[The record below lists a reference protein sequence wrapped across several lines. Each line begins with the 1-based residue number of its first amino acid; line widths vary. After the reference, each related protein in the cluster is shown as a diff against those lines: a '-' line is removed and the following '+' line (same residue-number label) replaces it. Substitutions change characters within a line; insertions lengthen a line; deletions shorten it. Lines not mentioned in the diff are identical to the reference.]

1 MYTHEKNIAL
11 RQYLRRKTGSAT
23 GLSSNAC
30 DLDQC
35 SDLIEIFDTTK
46 MNAMLKEHGNKSNL
60 HRNHQRYLAYL
71 GNTAGFLPLAT
82 VPCAIA
88 EKLDELQFDFPN
100 FAAAIDHYREQI
112 ALSQL
117 TAEGA
122 FFANPLLISGPPGV
136 GKTAF
141 CRALADIIQTNFEC
155 ISLSG
160 MTAGFVLGGMSSNW
174 ADGKPG
180 KIVETLSRPHT
191 RGHKANPLILL
202 DEADKSG
209 GDHRYDPLGALYQL
223 LERETAIN
231 FVDEG
236 LEMPVNCKHIIWV
249 ATANELQRIPE
260 AILSRFA
267 IAEAQKP
274 DLTQLGNVLQSIYK
288 KMRKEQNWGAQFTEH
303 LPDNVIDKVIS
314 SGLAPR
320 LIQRELISA
329 CGRVALTKPRT
340 NGDNSCYELSP
351 DDFRPNPTGVREYK
365 IGFVQ

>member
-11 RQYLRRKTGSAT
+11 RQYLRRKAGSETGP
-23 GLSSNAC
+23 SSNAC
-30 DLDQC
+30 ELDQVG
-35 SDLIEIFDTTK
+35 DVIEIFDTNK
-46 MNAMLKEHGNKSNL
+46 MNAMLKEHSNKSNL

-71 GNTAGFLPLAT
+71 GDTAGFLPMAT
-82 VPCAIA
+82 LPCAIT
-88 EKLDELQFDFPN
+88 EKLDELQVYFPN
-100 FAAAIDHYREQI
+100 FTGPIDYYREQI

-122 FFANPLLISGPPGV
+122 FYASPLLICAQPGV

-141 CRALADIIQTNFEC
+141 CRALADIIQTHFEC
-155 ISLSG
+155 IAMSG
-160 MTAGFVLGGMSSNW
+160 MTAGFVIGGMSSNW

-180 KIVETLSRPHT
+180 KIVEALA
-191 RGHKANPLILL
+191 RGHKANPLILV
-202 DEADKSG
+202 DEIDKVG

-236 LEMPVNCKHIIWV
+236 LEMPVNCAHINWV
-249 ATANELQRIPE
+249 ATANDLQRIPE

-267 IAEAQKP
+267 IAEVQKP
-274 DLTQLGNVLQSIYK
+274 DHTQLGNVLQSIYK
-288 KMRKEQNWGAQFTEH
+288 KMRKEQIWGAQFTEQ
-303 LPDNVIDKVIS
+303 LPENVIDKVIN

-340 NGDNSCYELSP
+340 NGDSSRYELSP
-351 DDFRPNPTGVREYK
+351 DDFQPRSTGERE
-365 IGFVQ
+365 IRMGFIP